1 MEFERIGKN
10 TVQCHMSVEEMN
22 EYGLRIE
29 DFFTNQKKSREFLE
43 HLVEKAEEEIGYEV
57 ESGMVSMQLMRLPDD
72 SLVITFSDK
81 GEEGI
86 QGMIN
91 QLQGLSDM
99 IDSGAGALMGA
110 FGGSELGAS
119 LEDSEQEDAL
129 ASQSDL
135 QRPDKKTAK
144 DLLKQHKELEKKK
157 RIASRV
163 YEFSSLEEI
172 ERFAASV
179 EIKKNIPSRL
189 YKDDLSG
196 KWYLYIKKGK
206 LRIDEYEA
214 VCDRLM
220 EYGVLFSK
228 QPYAEQYL
236 REHYHCIISKHA
248 LKAIE
253 EYVS

>member
-1 MEFERIGKN
+1 MEFERIGKT
-10 TVQCHMSVEEMN
+10 TVQCHMSVEEMK

-99 IDSGAGALMGA
+99 IDSWAGALMGA

-163 YEFSSLEEI
+163 YEFSSLEDTRMI
-172 ERFAASV
+172 
-179 EIKKNIPSRL
+179 
-189 YKDDLSG
+189 
-196 KWYLYIKKGK
+196 
-206 LRIDEYEA
+206 
-214 VCDRLM
+214 
-220 EYGVLFSK
+220 
-228 QPYAEQYL
+228 
-236 REHYHCIISKHA
+236 
-248 LKAIE
+248 
-253 EYVS
+253 

>member
-57 ESGMVSMQLMRLPDD
+57 ESGMVSMQLMRLPGD

-91 QLQGLSDM
+91 QLQGLSEM

-110 FGGSELGAS
+110 FGNSEFGAT
-119 LEDSEQEDAL
+119 LEESGQENTSSVHGNVQ
-129 ASQSDL
+129 SQN
-135 QRPDKKTAK
+135 DKYSK
-144 DLLKQHKELEKKK
+144 DMLKQNRENEKKR

-172 ERFAASV
+172 ESFASSF
-179 EIKKNIPSRL
+179 ELKKSIPSRL
-189 YKDDLSG
+189 YKDDISG

-206 LRIDEYEA
+206 LRIEEYES
-214 VCDRLM
+214 VCNRLM

-236 REHYHCIISKHA
+236 REHFHCIISKHA
-248 LKAIE
+248 LKVIE